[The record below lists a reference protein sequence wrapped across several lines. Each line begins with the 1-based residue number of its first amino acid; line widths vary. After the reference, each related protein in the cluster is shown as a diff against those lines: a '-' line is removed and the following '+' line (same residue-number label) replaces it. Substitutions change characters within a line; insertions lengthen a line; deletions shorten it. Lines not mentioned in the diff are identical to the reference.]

1 MARLRWGAEAP
12 EDQESART
20 RLLDAAESCF
30 QRFGVAKTTVE
41 DVANEARVSRAT
53 VYRYFDGRDALVL
66 GVLLR
71 EAQRFLGKLQRRIAG
86 QPSFAKALIEGVVF
100 TVDAVRSDTHLALL
114 FAPEAAGVTGSVVG
128 ASDALFATT
137 SEFLHPY
144 FEAAR
149 DAGQLRPGLDLDD
162 AAEWILRCILS
173 LLTVTSPRKR
183 SRAAER
189 RFVETFLL
197 PALVAGQP
205 GANGGP
211 AAGDGSAP
219 A

>member
-30 QRFGVAKTTVE
+30 QRFGVMKTTVE

-71 EAQRFLGKLQRRIAG
+71 EAQRFLGKLEKRITA
-86 QPSFAKALIEGVVF
+86 QPSFTKSLVEGVLF
-100 TVDAVRSDTHLALL
+100 TVEVVRSDTHLAML

-137 SEFLHPY
+137 SAFLRPY
-144 FEAAR
+144 FETAQQS
-149 DAGQLRPGLDLDD
+149 GQLRANLDFDD

-173 LLTVTSPRKR
+173 LLTFQSPRKR
-183 SRAAER
+183 TKAGER
-189 RFVETFLL
+189 RFLETFLI
-197 PALVAGQP
+197 PALTSGGDQSQP
-205 GANGGP
+205 A
-211 AAGDGSAP
+211 
-219 A
+219 